1 MKTNLYQQQIDRI
14 NNLTEVIRTQKEI
27 VDSVVNYLI
36 QNKLHE
42 EHEPVGDTVIRLLTA
57 GAQYE
62 DELSEIRDLT
72 DYACGFFGLDQNKSK
87 TEIIKELINVAK
99 TSKSDFDTRKAILK
113 LEDRVAAVETCCGI
127 D

>member
-1 MKTNLYQQQIDRI
+1 MKTNLYQQQTDQIK
-14 NNLTEVIRTQKEI
+14 NLLEVVATQNQI
-27 VDSVVNYLI
+27 VDSIIHYLMKS
-36 QNKLHE
+36 KLYE

-72 DYACGFFGLDQNKSK
+72 DYACGFFGFDQNKSK

>member
-1 MKTNLYQQQIDRI
+1 MKTNLYQQQTDQIK
-14 NNLTEVIRTQKEI
+14 NLLEVVATQNQI
-27 VDSVVNYLI
+27 VDSIIHYLMKS
-36 QNKLHE
+36 KLYE